1 MIFQVSVDSDIKCDL
16 AMETVRV
23 LLQNMNTF
31 VSETRT
37 TAITRVEVLKA
48 QILYE
53 EVGSG

>member
-53 EVGSG
+53 EVGSS